1 MSVTCPQG
9 HTSETDDFCDV
20 CGEPIAAGADPA
32 AASAASGSP
41 ASTPPP
47 SSLTL
52 DPPAPAA
59 TPAPAAAQ
67 ECANCGEQNPADA
80 LFCESCGYDFTTGQ
94 VPEPTPPMPDPGAA
108 WVAEV
113 WIDPDWFAAQN
124 SPGGCATS
132 GAPTIV
138 PVRTTTAAI
147 GRRSKSRG
155 ITPEVDCSSDGAVSH
170 QHAQLILDHD
180 RWYVEDLGST
190 NGTFVGSPG
199 NALPTTPLEP
209 HQRHELADDE
219 RVYVGAWTRI
229 QIRRALPGELTH

>member
-1 MSVTCPQG
+1 MSVICPQG

-20 CGEPIAAGADPA
+20 CGEPIATGAVPAPA
-32 AASAASGSP
+32 ASSSPASAAPP
-41 ASTPPP
+41 A

-52 DPPAPAA
+52 DPPSATAP
-59 TPAPAAAQ
+59 PAPTQ

-94 VPEPTPPMPDPGAA
+94 VPVPTPPMADPGAE

-138 PVRTTTAAI
+138 PVRASTAMI
-147 GRRSKSRG
+147 GRRSQSRG
-155 ITPEVDCSSDGAVSH
+155 IAPEVDCSGDGAVSH

>member
-20 CGEPIAAGADPA
+20 CGEPIAAGSGRAGSAPA
-32 AASAASGSP
+32 AP
-41 ASTPPP
+41 ASPPSSPPP
-47 SSLTL
+47 ASSLTL
-52 DPPAPAA
+52 DPPSPAVAPA
-59 TPAPAAAQ
+59 PAQ

-94 VPEPTPPMPDPGAA
+94 VPMPTPPMADPGAA

-147 GRRSKSRG
+147 GRRSQSRG
-155 ITPEVDCSSDGAVSH
+155 IAPDVDCSSDGAVSH

-229 QIRRALPGELTH
+229 QIRRASSGEVTS

>member
-9 HTSETDDFCDV
+9 HTSGTDDFCDV
-20 CGEPIAAGADPA
+20 CGDPIAASTTGAVPV
-32 AASAASGSP
+32 ASGAP
-41 ASTPPP
+41 APPT

-52 DPPAPAA
+52 DPPAAPPAL
-59 TPAPAAAQ
+59 PQ

-94 VPEPTPPMPDPGAA
+94 VPAPTPPMPDPGAA

-113 WIDPDWFAAQN
+113 WIDPDWFTAQN

-138 PVRTTTAAI
+138 AVRTTTAMI
-147 GRRSKSRG
+147 GRRSQSRG
-155 ITPEVDCSSDGAVSH
+155 IAPEIDCSGDGAVSH
-170 QHAQLILDHD
+170 THAQLILDHD

-199 NALPTTPLEP
+199 NALPTTPLES

-229 QIRRALPGELTH
+229 QIRRASPGELGP

>member
-9 HTSETDDFCDV
+9 HQSETDDFCDV
-20 CGEPIAAGADPA
+20 CGEPIAAGAGPP
-32 AASAASGSP
+32 SAASGSP

-47 SSLTL
+47 ASSLNL
-52 DPPAPAA
+52 DPPSPAV
-59 TPAPAAAQ
+59 PPVPAQ

-94 VPEPTPPMPDPGAA
+94 VPEPTPPMADPGAA

-138 PVRTTTAAI
+138 PVRTTTAMI
-147 GRRSKSRG
+147 GRRSQSRG

-170 QHAQLILDHD
+170 QHAQLILDHE

-229 QIRRALPGELTH
+229 QIRRASSGEVTS

>member
-9 HTSETDDFCDV
+9 HSSETDDFCDV
-20 CGEPIAAGADPA
+20 CGEPIAAGARGAVPA
-32 AASAASGSP
+32 APGAP
-41 ASTPPP
+41 TPPP
-47 SSLTL
+47 PMSSLTL
-52 DPPAPAA
+52 DPAVAPPPPPAP
-59 TPAPAAAQ
+59 PQ

-94 VPEPTPPMPDPGAA
+94 VPEPATSMPDPGAA

-113 WIDPDWFAAQN
+113 WIDPDWFTAQN

-138 PVRTTTAAI
+138 AVRTTTAMI
-147 GRRSKSRG
+147 GRRSQSRG
-155 ITPEVDCSSDGAVSH
+155 ITPDVDCSSDGAVSH
-170 QHAQLILDHD
+170 THAQLILDHD

-229 QIRRALPGELTH
+229 QIRRASPGELTAT

>member
-1 MSVTCPQG
+1 MSVSCPQG
-9 HTSETDDFCDV
+9 HPSETDDFCDV
-20 CGEPIAAGADPA
+20 CGEPIAAGAVGLAPA
-32 AASAASGSP
+32 ATGSP
-41 ASTPPP
+41 APPP
-47 SSLTL
+47 ASSLTL
-52 DPPAPAA
+52 DPPAAA
-59 TPAPAAAQ
+59 APPAPAQ

-94 VPEPTPPMPDPGAA
+94 APEPAPPMPDPGAA

-113 WIDPDWFAAQN
+113 WIDPDWFAVQN

-138 PVRTTTAAI
+138 PVRTTTAAV
-147 GRRSKSRG
+147 GRRSQSRG
-155 ITPEVDCSSDGAVSH
+155 ITPEVDCSGDGAVSH
-170 QHAQLILDHD
+170 QHAQLVLDHD

-199 NALPTTPLEP
+199 NTLPTTPLEP

-219 RVYVGAWTRI
+219 RVYIGAWTRI
-229 QIRRALPGELTH
+229 QIRPALPRELTN